1 MRDTQPTKR
10 QPSKRF
16 LDIALKTKSWMPV
29 ARDGWIIKFSI
40 YRDTFVLLTV
50 VSQYTGQCIIRQF
63 KNEDDAVMF
72 INMVTML
79 NAEQEYEL

>member
-1 MRDTQPTKR
+1 M
-10 QPSKRF
+10 
-16 LDIALKTKSWMPV
+16 AVKTKSWMTV

-40 YRDTFVLLTV
+40 YRNDFVLLTI

-63 KNEDDAVMF
+63 KGEDEAVMF

-79 NAEQEYEL
+79 DAEQEYEL

>member
-1 MRDTQPTKR
+1 M
-10 QPSKRF
+10 
-16 LDIALKTKSWMPV
+16 AVKTKSWMPV

-40 YRDTFVLLTV
+40 YRNDFVLLTI

-63 KNEDDAVMF
+63 KGEDEAVMF

-79 NAEQEYEL
+79 DAEQEYEL

>member
-1 MRDTQPTKR
+1 MRDTQPIKH
-10 QPSKRF
+10 QPSRKF
-16 LDIALKTKSWMPV
+16 IDMAVKTKSWMPV

-40 YRDTFVLLTV
+40 YRDSLVLLTII
-50 VSQYTGQCIIRQF
+50 SQYTGQCIIRQF
-63 KNEDDAVMF
+63 RNEDEAVMF